1 MFCDDYT
8 CTEIGFENFN
18 GRAHNSTSRKIVP
31 KKRLR
36 MLVLD
41 RRVGSLKGWPLVLEL
56 WERENNPVKDVVL
69 LLREFQTKIRSAL
82 KRRPQIEK
90 RERDCNL

>member
-31 KKRLR
+31 KKTSTNVSVRPKSR
-36 MLVLD
+36 K
-41 RRVGSLKGWPLVLEL
+41 LKKMALEL